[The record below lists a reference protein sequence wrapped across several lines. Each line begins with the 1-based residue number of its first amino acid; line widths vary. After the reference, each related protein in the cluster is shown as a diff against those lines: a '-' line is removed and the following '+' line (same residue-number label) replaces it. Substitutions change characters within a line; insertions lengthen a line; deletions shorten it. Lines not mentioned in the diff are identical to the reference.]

1 MKHLFTI
8 SLLFYTLLVNAQ
20 TDQLLNN
27 CGTEYVE
34 ERNFD
39 SQFEKFYQ
47 SQIELKSKNPVTY
60 YIPVIFHI
68 LHAGEPLGIGSNIP
82 DVNIYNV
89 LEGLNNHF
97 KNNHNHPSNGNTNIQ
112 FVLAT
117 KAPNGT
123 CSTGINRINFSSNQT
138 YVQYGHQRLTT
149 DNGIDAATI
158 RALSNW
164 NPNQYYNIWV
174 VNKITSTTNV
184 GAYAYY
190 PTEHGKSHDGTFIA
204 SQYANGEASEILTHE
219 LGHSL
224 NLMHTFQGST
234 GTNCPTQING
244 CGADGD
250 CIADTP
256 PHPKTHANDL
266 VLTAANSC
274 SGNNNSTYK
283 HNYMSYARH
292 EYRKVFTPL
301 QIARMQSAVTFYRSS
316 YLPATNSV
324 FKMTQAPQAQF
335 LINNTVL
342 ATKQFFCSGTPISL
356 RNISTCFLN
365 TFNNTTLPNY
375 TSKWVVTK
383 NGQTILTS
391 TEPNPT
397 ITLNQVGTYSITLTA
412 TNNIGSNSITKSNII
427 EIVTPNSK
435 NYCIP
440 KSLNKGMFF
449 YSINNV
455 KLNYINNTTS
465 NNINYEY
472 QDFSC
477 THITQ
482 ATFDKANKI
491 EITVTNNHF
500 SLKDNL
506 ILQGYIDYN
515 NNGMF
520 EKNELILQETVPTG
534 TYNKLYSFNF
544 TPPSNVKKEEV
555 LRMRI
560 IGERNNITQPKL
572 DCNTQYN
579 IGDIEDYGVIFTSY
593 LSADDFEKQKY
604 NIYPNPVENT
614 LIINSDNSDKK
625 AITIYSTSGQLIK
638 SLKTKDENLSI
649 DVSQLSSGTYI
660 LNINNV
666 HYKFIKK

>member
-20 TDQLLNN
+20 TERFLNN
-27 CGTEYVE
+27 CGTEYVLE
-34 ERNFD
+34 KNFD
-39 SQFEKFYQ
+39 SKFEKFYQ

-60 YIPVIFHI
+60 YIPVVFHVI
-68 LHAGEPLGIGSNIP
+68 HAGEPLGIGSNIS

-97 KNNHNHPSNGNTNIQ
+97 KNNHNHPSNGNTSIQ

-117 KAPNGT
+117 KAPNGS
-123 CSTGINRINFSSNQT
+123 CSTGINRISYANNQN
-138 YVQYGHQRLTT
+138 YVQFGNAYTT
-149 DNGIDAATI
+149 SDNGVDATTI
-158 RALSNW
+158 RGLSNW
-164 NPNQYYNIWV
+164 NPTQYYNIWV
-174 VNKITSTTNV
+174 VNKITSSSNV
-184 GAYAYY
+184 AAYAYY
-190 PTEHGKSHDGTFIA
+190 PSEHGKPHDGTFIA
-204 SQYANGEASEILTHE
+204 SQYVNSTPSEILTHE

-224 NLMHTFQGST
+224 NLMHTFEGST
-234 GTNCPTQING
+234 GTNCPSQVNG

-250 CIADTP
+250 CVADTP
-256 PHPKTHANDL
+256 PHTKTHANDL

-283 HNYMSYARH
+283 HNYMSYALN
-292 EYRKVFTPL
+292 EYQKVFTPL
-301 QIARMQSAVTFYRSS
+301 QIARMKSAVTFYRSS

-335 LINNTVL
+335 LINNSISYF
-342 ATKQFFCSGTPISL
+342 KQSFCIGASITL

-365 TFNNTTLPNY
+365 TFNNTTLANY
-375 TSKWVVTK
+375 SSKWVVTK

-397 ITLNQVGTYSITLTA
+397 ITLNQIGTYSITLTA
-412 TNNIGSNSITKSNII
+412 TNNIGSNSITKNNII
-427 EIVTPNSK
+427 EILPSSTKS
-435 NYCIP
+435 YCAP
-440 KSLNKGMFF
+440 TSFNLGNFR

-455 KLNYINNTTS
+455 KLHYINNSTPIG
-465 NNINYEY
+465 INQGYT
-472 QDFSC
+472 DFSC
-477 THITQ
+477 SHITQ
-482 ATFDKANKI
+482 AAFDKPNKI
-491 EITVTNNHF
+491 DITISNNHP
-500 SLKDNL
+500 SVPDNL

-515 NNGMF
+515 DNGTF
-520 EKNELILQETVPTG
+520 ESSELILQETIPTS
-534 TYNKLYSFNF
+534 TDNKVYSYNF
-544 TPPSNVKKEEV
+544 TPPTNVKKGEV

-560 IGERNNITQPKL
+560 ISERTSITSAQL
-572 DCNTQYN
+572 NCTTQYN
-579 IGDIEDYGVIFTSY
+579 IGDIEDYGVIFASY
-593 LSADDFEKQKY
+593 LATDDFEKQKY

-614 LIINSDNSDKK
+614 ININSDNSDEKS
-625 AITIYSTSGQLIK
+625 ITIYTTSGQLIK

-666 HYKFIKK
+666 PYKFIKK